1 MSIII
6 KLNMLSI
13 IVLNMISI
21 TLTHKRCMVILVISI
36 ILILLRFVQLYEE
49 KLYFTPI
56 LHHRILIL
64 ILILS
69 FLGAL
74 KMPTHSTT
82 VYFSVLWCNVVTLEH
97 HHKITES
104 SLFWTILNID
114 LTHSD
119 LLEVLSCSSNTPS
132 NPCSSII
139 LQFYRFVLTWANNCC
154 MHWSVWP
161 CL

>member
-13 IVLNMISI
+13 IVLNMISS
-21 TLTHKRCMVILVISI
+21 TLTQKRCMVILVISI
-36 ILILLRFVQLYEE
+36 ILILLRYVQLYEE

-74 KMPTHSTT
+74 KMLTPTQPLFTFQSFDAMSLLWSTT
-82 VYFSVLWCNVVTLEH
+82 T
-97 HHKITES
+97 K
-104 SLFWTILNID
+104 SL
-114 LTHSD
+114 
-119 LLEVLSCSSNTPS
+119 
-132 NPCSSII
+132 NPVSFE
-139 LQFYRFVLTWANNCC
+139 LF
-154 MHWSVWP
+154 
-161 CL
+161 